1 MKTCINLTIA
11 LLMLMFVSALYGQ
24 EEASETKACCFVDLD
39 GDGIDDNARDLDEDG
54 IPDSFGA
61 NGDKEETPELA
72 LGSQMGLDLGQAAA
86 VSESAEAAA
95 GSNRD
100 VYASRSFCARDLTDD
115 RGGFDAENRA
125 DAGAQRGKICIGGVC
140 F

>member
-24 EEASETKACCFVDLD
+24 EEETDSEPARYVDLD

-61 NGDKEETPELA
+61 EVDEEEAPELS
-72 LGSQMGLDLGQAAA
+72 LGAQMGLDLDQAAT
-86 VSESAEAAA
+86 VSESAAEAAA

-100 VYASRSFCARDLTDD
+100 IYSSRSFCARDLAND
-115 RGGFDAENRA
+115 RGGFGEPEEP
-125 DAGAQRGKICIGGVC
+125 GAQRGKTCINGVC